1 MHSREEIVRTEI
13 RHEDAEEG
21 QQHVDVDVERLAQP
35 LERGV
40 ERSGIDEHRDE
51 SPHLLG
57 VPAPV
62 AAPAHVCPYGSDEDA
77 CGKETDGGVEEET
90 GHGGKLLLLGKVA
103 AAVCP
108 DAFGGDERHEA
119 EQSVGEHYHHHV
131 DGEQGRL
138 QYGHE
143 QRNLRIA
150 VGYHCHEQGER

>member
-40 ERSGIDEHRDE
+40 ERGCVDEHRDE

-62 AAPAHVCPYGSDEDA
+62 SAPADVCPYGSYEDA
-77 CGKETDGGVEEET
+77 HGKETDGGVDEKT
-90 GHGGKLLLLGKVA
+90 GHGGKLLLLWKVA
-103 AAVCP
+103 ATVGP
-108 DAFGGDERHEA
+108 DSLYGDECHKA
-119 EQSVGEHYHHHV
+119 EEGVGEHNHH
-131 DGEQGRL
+131 
-138 QYGHE
+138 YG
-143 QRNLRIA
+143 
-150 VGYHCHEQGER
+150 